1 MCGTSEAFLMCYVL
15 LSLFLRT
22 ELSIS
27 ARIPLQSAL
36 WAASFPPGEA

>member
-1 MCGTSEAFLMCYVL
+1 MGYVL

-22 ELSIS
+22 RSNIS

-36 WAASFPPGEA
+36 RAASFPPGEA